1 MKITNHI
8 VSTYRAWL
16 GQTLDHVDASI
27 SVLDGLRVVLNHNE
41 SVYDRLRLQDAE
53 RYLRKVHGLS
63 RPQSKRLVAFG
74 ITHADIQII
83 D

>member
-27 SVLDGLRVVLNHNE
+27 SILDGLRVVLNHNE
-41 SVYDRLRLQDAE
+41 SVYDRLRAYGGRND
-53 RYLRKVHGLS
+53 
-63 RPQSKRLVAFG
+63 
-74 ITHADIQII
+74 TD
-83 D
+83 